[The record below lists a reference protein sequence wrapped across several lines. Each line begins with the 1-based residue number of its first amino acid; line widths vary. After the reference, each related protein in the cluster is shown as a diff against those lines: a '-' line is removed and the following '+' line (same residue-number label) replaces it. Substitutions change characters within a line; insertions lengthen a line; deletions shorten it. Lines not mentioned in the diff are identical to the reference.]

1 MMEIVSAA
9 SMGRLKTD
17 EIEYQG
23 FKSKITPDHGVRYVN
38 PQLCDPNVTQV
49 EVVLFDKSWRIE
61 DIHFL
66 LLSTRVISI
75 WGQRINSFS
84 GFSKANMNQKQNL
97 WQFG

>member
-49 EVVLFDKSWRIE
+49 EVVLFDKS
-61 DIHFL
+61 
-66 LLSTRVISI
+66 
-75 WGQRINSFS
+75 
-84 GFSKANMNQKQNL
+84 
-97 WQFG
+97 